1 MSLRLIGSILA
12 VLVVL
17 GSGFQGGWLAAA
29 ENDKSTPAVD
39 AAAGWKLLYSEDFSS
54 SASPDWHLNHG
65 TWKTVDGAW
74 QGAEE
79 PADKHAAAARHEFKF
94 DDAVLEL
101 DFKFDGAKM
110 VSLSINDAKNHLCR
124 VQILPDRF
132 RVAKDDHDGPKGPD
146 KGQVLGEKQIELKPG
161 AWHHIRVEFKGPL
174 MTAQIDDASAG
185 GEHAQI
191 ALPKA
196 NLGLVVGGQTASF
209 RNLRLSVPAK

>member
-1 MSLRLIGSILA
+1 MSLRIVGYVLGVFA
-12 VLVVL
+12 VL
-17 GSGFQGGWLAAA
+17 SGVLAAGRLAGA
-29 ENDKSTPAVD
+29 ENDKSTSAVD
-39 AAAGWKLLYSEDFSS
+39 EKAVWKLLYSEDFSS
-54 SASPDWHLNHG
+54 SASPDWNLNHG

-94 DDAVLEL
+94 DDALLEL

-110 VSLSINDAKNHLCR
+110 VSISINDAKNHLCR

-132 RVAKDDHDGPKGPD
+132 RVMKDDHDGPKGPD
-146 KGQVLGEKQIELKPG
+146 KGQMLAEKQIELKPG
-161 AWHHIRVEFKGPL
+161 VWHHVRVEFKGQQ
-174 MTAQIDDASAG
+174 MTTTIDDASAG